1 MKLQRGFGLNTLM
14 VGGAIFAVV
23 ALLAMKVLPPW
34 MEYGNLVK
42 AVKGTATDTSLQDA
56 TVAQVRAAFGRRADM
71 DDVKSVT
78 PQDLDITKE
87 GGDLVISFSYSKKVP
102 LFGNASLVFDFEG
115 SSSAKR

>member
-1 MKLQRGFGLNTLM
+1 MKLQRGFGMNEVL
-14 VGGAIFAVV
+14 VGGVILAVV

-42 AVKGTATDTSLQDA
+42 AVKGTAADTSLKDA
-56 TVAQVRAAFGRRADM
+56 TVAQVRAAYGRRADM

-87 GGDLVISFSYSKKVP
+87 GGDLVISFSYAKKVP

-115 SSSAKR
+115 SSSAKQ